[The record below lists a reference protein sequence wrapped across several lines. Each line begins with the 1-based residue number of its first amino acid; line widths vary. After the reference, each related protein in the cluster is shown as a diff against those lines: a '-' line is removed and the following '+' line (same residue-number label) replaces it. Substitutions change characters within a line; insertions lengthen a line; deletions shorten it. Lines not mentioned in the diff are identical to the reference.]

1 MHDARQ
7 KAPTDMRIIF
17 LTHHFPPEVN
27 APASR
32 TFEHCR
38 EWQRCG
44 HEVTVLTCAPNHP
57 TGKVQK
63 GYRNRLW
70 QREVVEGVDVLRVW
84 TFLSANRGVV
94 RRSVSFLSYFL
105 AAIAAIPFLPKAE
118 VVISTSPQFFCGLA
132 GFFVARAK
140 RARWVVVVRCRI
152 QNLSALAP

>member
-1 MHDARQ
+1 MQSAFATHLLMHDARQ

-27 APASR
+27 ALASR

-44 HEVTVLTCAPNHP
+44 HEVTVLTCAPL
-57 TGKVQK
+57 GKVQK

-70 QREVVEGVDVLRVW
+70 QREVVEGIDVLRVW

-94 RRSVSFLSYFL
+94 RRSVSFLSYYMEARNFRL
-105 AAIAAIPFLPKAE
+105 FSPDENNSNWWQDALEVTNRAWVAE
-118 VVISTSPQFFCGLA
+118 AEEVHG
-132 GFFVARAK
+132 
-140 RARWVVVVRCRI
+140 
-152 QNLSALAP
+152 